1 MVFFGEFMKPGASFI
16 FGVGMGDPILL
27 RFAAPDFARGVTFPD
42 ELVELHFGYSFN
54 RCLVEI
60 SSEVE
65 HIFDLFKWMSI
76 YDSHFFWS

>member
-1 MVFFGEFMKPGASFI
+1 MKPRASFI
-16 FGVGMGDPILL
+16 FGVGIGDPILL

-54 RCLVEI
+54 RYLVEI

-65 HIFDLFKWMSI
+65 HILIFSNGCQFMTHI
-76 YDSHFFWS
+76 FFGRE